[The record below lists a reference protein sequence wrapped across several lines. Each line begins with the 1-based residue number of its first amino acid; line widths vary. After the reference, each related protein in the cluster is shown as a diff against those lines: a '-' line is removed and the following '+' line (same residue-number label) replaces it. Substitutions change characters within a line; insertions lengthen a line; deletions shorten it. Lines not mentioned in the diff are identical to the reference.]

1 MRFWRSLLRAF
12 ARRHPPPPRR
22 ARSHDEVVAVR
33 QRQREIAAR
42 AEALG
47 VRVDVVT
54 REGARR

>member
-12 ARRHPPPPRR
+12 ARRHPRPARR
-22 ARSHDEVVAVR
+22 DRSHDEVEAVR

-47 VRVDVVT
+47 VRVDVWT
-54 REGARR
+54 RR

>member
-12 ARRHPPPPRR
+12 ARRHPRPARR
-22 ARSHDEVVAVR
+22 DRSHDEVEAVR